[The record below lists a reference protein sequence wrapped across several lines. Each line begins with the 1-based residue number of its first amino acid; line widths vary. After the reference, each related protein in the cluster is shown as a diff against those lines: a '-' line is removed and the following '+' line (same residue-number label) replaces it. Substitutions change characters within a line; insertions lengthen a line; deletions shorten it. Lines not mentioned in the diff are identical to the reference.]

1 MGEQAGDWETGREA
15 EWSRGREER
24 WGSGESA
31 LGTVWLWPCCSWENY
46 FPPGLP
52 WSLQTHHFLGSPPL
66 LHALVPVVQH
76 PATSLRGWTCQEG
89 LHPSRTCA
97 TRPCPD
103 PPGTRRWRSSVLEC
117 PSACF
122 HHLLPP
128 THTLTSF
135 FPQRF
140 QIKAAL
146 PRNPSLIPSRH
157 DSYDCHLSFRSPS
170 WYLS

>member
-66 LHALVPVVQH
+66 LRALVPVVQH

-122 HHLLPP
+122 HHLPPP
-128 THTLTSF
+128 T
-135 FPQRF
+135 
-140 QIKAAL
+140 
-146 PRNPSLIPSRH
+146 PRTHLL
-157 DSYDCHLSFRSPS
+157 LSFPKDFKSRLLFPEI
-170 WYLS
+170 LP